1 MYEVNFKG
9 VKPPRGRFERETLRQ
24 CYLTPQ
30 YYTAPI
36 RKTAKRPILGQFRGT
51 GHRPKKEQNMTVKQQ
66 LKRIEIV
73 PADEYEVVLVSV
85 DEGEAGEHGPM
96 WIWSFGISSGEYAD
110 VEITGVSS
118 QTYSTYPSKS
128 YKWAIAIGHPRE
140 VDFDASLIEGLPC
153 RLSISVEE
161 KPDAGERNRI
171 TDVLAP
177 TKAQLGAVASVP
189 DQAPA
194 QSEIPTD
201 PVGEPPPVGE
211 QMAIPS

>member
-1 MYEVNFKG
+1 
-9 VKPPRGRFERETLRQ
+9 
-24 CYLTPQ
+24 
-30 YYTAPI
+30 
-36 RKTAKRPILGQFRGT
+36 
-51 GHRPKKEQNMTVKQQ
+51 MTVKQQ

-171 TDVLAP
+171 IDVLAP
-177 TKAQLGAVASVP
+177 TKAKVLERQAMLKGAGLEDLDKQLCLASGFRFYNTSRFDFHKLHGDAPNVAANLRNYIAGFSSNMREVLEKF
-189 DQAPA
+189 DLAK
-194 QSEIPTD
+194 
-201 PVGEPPPVGE
+201 
-211 QMAIPS
+211 